1 MENENVKQTEEREV
15 GVSNTLPA
23 TSARDSDVTSLMSA
37 TDDFQYIEKLSQQ
50 MENLQ
55 KIGEVFVK
63 GTLCAAKTIPDF
75 VVATITGQQLKLP
88 MMTSVNNIINISG
101 KSALATHLMRALIL
115 RAGITYEKVCDFTP
129 MYVYYE
135 GEKDPDNPGQLRAKK
150 IKANAEDLKGTPIPR
165 GMGTLEDM
173 DDTKFVAGRAE
184 VDRVTKYV
192 FTRMLRQSDGSYK
205 EMKVTSYFTMGDASK
220 AGLLDKDNYQKY
232 PARMLDARAFAI
244 GAREIGSDVLFG
256 MYTIAEIADAN
267 GVSYAMSESFNE
279 EVEDVDAEF
288 IR

>member
-1 MENENVKQTEEREV
+1 MENEQVKQTEEREV
-15 GVSNTLPA
+15 GVANTLPA
-23 TSARDSDVTSLMSA
+23 TSARDGDLTSLVSA

-75 VVATITGQQLKLP
+75 VVATITGQQLNLP

-135 GEKDPDNPGQLRAKK
+135 GELDATGILVAKK
-150 IKANAEDLKGTPIPR
+150 VKGTDATGQPTSTPIAR
-165 GMGTLEDM
+165 GTGTLADM
-173 DDTKFVAGRAE
+173 DETKFVAGRQE
-184 VDRVTKYV
+184 VDRITKYI
-192 FTRMLRQSDGSYK
+192 FTRMLKQADGSYK

-256 MYTIAEIADAN
+256 MYTIAEIADAS

-279 EVEDVDAEF
+279 EIQDVDAE
-288 IR
+288 IVR